1 MNGENRREQ
10 ILKLLRSSSS
20 PVPGSSISK
29 IIGVSRQVIVQD
41 IAVLKASGFEI
52 LSTHRGYLV
61 QKAPYAERIFKV
73 HHDSAQTEDELSAI
87 VDLGGTVVDVFVR
100 HKLYGQI
107 SVKLNLFSQNH
118 VNDFVER
125 LRQGKSSELMSVT
138 DGYHYHTVRAESEQT
153 LNRIAA
159 MLREALEAGADIIML
174 DNMSV
179 EDMKEAVRLTAGR
192 AETECSGNVT
202 RENVARLVDIGVDYI
217 TSGAVTHSAP
227 ILDLSLKN
235 LHAVEVVK

>member
-1 MNGENRREQ
+1 MKADARRKAIAQRLMASEEAVSGG
-10 ILKLLRSSSS
+10 KLSEEFS
-20 PVPGSSISK
+20 
-29 IIGVSRQVIVQD
+29 VSRQIIVQD

-159 MLREALEAGADIIML
+159 MLREKNYL
-174 DNMSV
+174 V
-179 EDMKEAVRLTAGR
+179 E
-192 AETECSGNVT
+192 
-202 RENVARLVDIGVDYI
+202 
-217 TSGAVTHSAP
+217 
-227 ILDLSLKN
+227 
-235 LHAVEVVK
+235 EV